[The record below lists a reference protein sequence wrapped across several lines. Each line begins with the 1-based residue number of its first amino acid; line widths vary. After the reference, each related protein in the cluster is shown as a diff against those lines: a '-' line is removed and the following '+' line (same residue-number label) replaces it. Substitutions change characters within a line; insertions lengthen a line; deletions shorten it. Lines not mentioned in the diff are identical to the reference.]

1 MMMKHISIYPS
12 ASTFYHNEEAA
23 AAGEALTAENLRG
36 RCQSVEVMGVPQ
48 KVGTVGEGH
57 RLICL
62 FDDTYIT
69 EKEGTLYADGS
80 AFHHTSAEMVEAYAV
95 NTFLVVNTTEGLLVF
110 RRWNGEFTLLEQADT
125 VPELHLSTIEV
136 GSISTDI
143 DAYSFA
149 SPLSA
154 WRAPLPTEDVKNIT
168 SAIANACR
176 QIANTAAANGE
187 YISPLLARY
196 ALRMTNDQYL
206 WMSAPVVIGHHSVS
220 NNYRCQ
226 SEAAT
231 SGSSFTG
238 IGAAT
243 FALPSFK
250 LGVSVVKG
258 IAEEW
263 RDLIKSVDIL
273 ITEPTTQMLTSALDY
288 RIATTSVGTKKYIAE
303 FGPQPRSSSAIVNE
317 LMEGKWHV
325 AASCTHLAKLSNHE
339 FASWDSTR
347 LSTAVLPGIPAFA
360 IGQTAFTQSL
370 THKQCKSIVEQCGA
384 EALPERCIAQGGRL
398 FVGSNRSRVVA
409 PWKASSAF
417 EAPFT
422 ATPCSVRTIER
433 IAGSEGEIIVCNT
446 HSYDF
451 TPSAL
456 NPLLCAAHPG
466 ATSLRIEI
474 TSAGATKVVERPL
487 TPLPHAGIAASF
499 ESEWQAITPTSGTAQ
514 SVDTSGTVIST
525 PGRLIVSHIGNPLTT
540 FSSQTVT
547 GAHITALVA
556 TERPIY
562 SGGFGRHPLYVFTR
576 QGIFVVPQS
585 TNGSFGEAKLM
596 SRKILAE
603 GTTPVAGGGKI
614 WFNSAHRRLCIIEG
628 SAIKMLK
635 GTFQCASM
643 AWNDAEEELWVVQSD
658 GTLSIARPDGFR
670 STLTFSALH
679 LYTNGIDALL
689 VTPEGNVYNL
699 CESIPGEQHIT
710 YLSHPIVVNTRLRER
725 IVKIVWNIFG
735 SNLHLRA
742 TLWGETGAHPQ
753 RFSIC
758 SITLNGDADAP
769 IVLPV
774 MARPCHAIRIMI
786 EGTAPSGTIIRST
799 EIGIDKG

>member
-1 MMMKHISIYPS
+1 MMKHISIHPS

-36 RCQSVEVMGVPQ
+36 RCQSVEATGMPQ
-48 KVGTVGEGH
+48 KVGAVSAGH

-62 FDDTYIT
+62 FEGTYIT
-69 EKEGTLYADGS
+69 ENDGSLYADGN
-80 AFHHTSAEMVEAYAV
+80 AFHHTSAKIVEAYTV
-95 NTFLVVNTTEGLLVF
+95 DPFLVVNTTGGLLIF
-110 RRWNGEFTLLEQADT
+110 RHRNGAFTLLQQSDA

-136 GSISTDI
+136 GTVGTDI
-143 DAYSFA
+143 DAYTFA

-154 WRAPLPTEDVKNIT
+154 WRAPLPAEDVKNLT

-176 QIANTAAANGE
+176 QIAKTAEENGE

-206 WMSAPVVIGHHSVS
+206 WMSAPVLIGHHCVS
-220 NNYRCQ
+220 GNYRCQ
-226 SEAAT
+226 SEAVT
-231 SGSSFTG
+231 SGSSFSG
-238 IGAAT
+238 IAATT

-273 ITEPTTQMLTSALDY
+273 ITEPAEQMLTSALDY
-288 RIATTSVGTKKYIAE
+288 RIATTSVGSKKYIAE
-303 FGPQPRSSSAIVNE
+303 FGPQPRSTTAIMNE

-325 AASCTHLAKLSNHE
+325 AASCTHLAELSNHQ

-360 IGQTAFTQSL
+360 LGQTAFSQSL
-370 THKQCKSIVEQCGA
+370 THEQCKSIVEQCGA
-384 EALPERCIAQGGRL
+384 KALPERIIAQGGRL

-409 PWKASSAF
+409 PWQPSILF

-422 ATPCSVRTIER
+422 ATPCTVRTIER
-433 IAGSEGEIIVCNT
+433 IAGTEGEITLCAT

-456 NPLLCAAHPG
+456 NPLLCTAHPG
-466 ATSLRIEI
+466 ATSLCIEI
-474 TSAGATKVVERPL
+474 TSLGTTTVVERPL
-487 TPLPHAGIAASF
+487 TPLPHAGIAATF
-499 ESEWQAITPTSGTAQ
+499 ESEMQSITPASGTPQ
-514 SVDTSGTVIST
+514 SVDSFGTVVST
-525 PGRLIVSHIGNPLTT
+525 PGRLIVSHIGDPLTT

-576 QGIFVVPQS
+576 QGIYVVPQA

-614 WFNSAHRRLCIIEG
+614 WFNSAHRRLCTIEG
-628 SAIKMLK
+628 SAIKMMK
-635 GTFQCASM
+635 GTFQCSAM
-643 AWNDAEEELWVVQSD
+643 AWNDAEEELWLMLPD
-658 GTLSIARPDGFR
+658 GTLSIVRPDGFR
-670 STLTFSALH
+670 STLTISALH
-679 LYTNGIDALL
+679 LYANGTDTLL
-689 VTPEGNVYNL
+689 ITPEGNVHNI
-699 CESIPGEQHIT
+699 CESTPCQQHIT

-742 TLWGETGAHPQ
+742 TLWGETGARPQ

-758 SITLNGDADAP
+758 AITLNGDADAP